1 MFAPVFRFRTTT
13 LYVWYRKI
21 PVESMLSRGTRV
33 ITGISYTCGMSA
45 TAQGSWYVYNG
56 GPTSLAPGATGAY
69 RCIEEGG
76 GMFSVYVKLTGT
88 NATNSPFAV
97 SF

>member
-1 MFAPVFRFRTTT
+1 MPDSSGNIATATIKNT
-13 LYVWYRKI
+13 GA
-21 PVESMLSRGTRV
+21 GT

-45 TAQGSWYVYNG
+45 SAQGSWYVYNG
-56 GPTSLAPGATGAY
+56 GPASLAPGATGTY
-69 RCIEEGG
+69 KCIEEGG
-76 GMFSVYVKLTGT
+76 GMFSVYIKLTAT